1 MPGVLIIEAM
11 AQVGGMLLMGAVP
24 DPEKKVVYFT
34 SLNNVKWR
42 RPVKPGDQLRFE
54 LELLQVRGMMCKMQ
68 GSPRSTA
75 RWWPRRRWA
84 PWCATNDDAHPSD
97 GARARRGE
105 LGADVEIGP
114 FAIVGENCRIGDGCV
129 IAARATLERNV
140 ILGTG
145 VKVGIGTVLG
155 GDPQD
160 LKFKGELTTVEI
172 GDGTTIR
179 EYTTINRG
187 TTQSYKTTV
196 GKGCFIMSYVHL
208 AHDCHV
214 GDGVILV
221 NSVQLAGHVTVGDKA
236 IIAGQSAAHQFV
248 KIGQYSFV
256 GGCSRISQD
265 VPAVH
270 QGGRQSDQA
279 LRIEQRRAA
288 AQQLPE
294 EVVRELKRAY
304 RLFFRSELNVS
315 QAKERAATEL
325 KPFPEV
331 QELLRSSRRAGAGWS
346 SERAA
351 PHRRDRRGEA
361 SATTTSASSAT
372 CMARRSPAFFD
383 ARVERAEQVSRE
395 LGVTAHPSLDAL
407 LDVVDAVTIV
417 VPTPAHFAV
426 ARECSGEGSTR

>member
-1 MPGVLIIEAM
+1 MTTRIHPTAIVHDGV
-11 AQVGGMLLMGAVP
+11 
-24 DPEKKVVYFT
+24 
-34 SLNNVKWR
+34 
-42 RPVKPGDQLRFE
+42 
-54 LELLQVRGMMCKMQ
+54 
-68 GSPRSTA
+68 
-75 RWWPRRRWA
+75 
-84 PWCATNDDAHPSD
+84 
-97 GARARRGE
+97 E
-105 LGADVEIGP
+105 LGADVEIGA

-140 ILGTG
+140 ILGAE

-160 LKFKGELTTVEI
+160 LKFKGEMTTVEI

-196 GKGCFIMSYVHL
+196 GKNCFIMSYVHL

-265 VPAVH
+265 VPPYIKAV
-270 QGGRQSDQA
+270 GNPIKLYGLNSVG
-279 LRIEQRRAA
+279 LQRNNF
-288 AQQLPE
+288 PE

-325 KPFPEV
+325 KPFAEV
-331 QELLRSSRRAGAGWS
+331 QELLRFVEESG
-346 SERAA
+346 
-351 PHRRDRRGEA
+351 RG
-361 SATTTSASSAT
+361 
-372 CMARRSPAFFD
+372 
-383 ARVERAEQVSRE
+383 
-395 LGVTAHPSLDAL
+395 
-407 LDVVDAVTIV
+407 VVV
-417 VPTPAHFAV
+417 
-426 ARECSGEGSTR
+426 